1 MAKLVVHF
9 SNKIMTGSLYSQNEK
24 SYENHGSKLLSI
36 FSKTDPET
44 LGVEVVMV
52 NEGRVSC
59 VNAIN
64 GVGRSGL
71 HHRMV

>member
-9 SNKIMTGSLYSQNEK
+9 SNKIMTGPLYSQNEK
-24 SYENHGSKLLSI
+24 SYENHGSKLLRI

-52 NEGRVSC
+52 NDGREIVFVFDGKCEKRTALSK
-59 VNAIN
+59 
-64 GVGRSGL
+64 S
-71 HHRMV
+71 